1 MPVTIVRSQWRS
13 DKSFF
18 LCVYLRTI
26 DVSNATLTYQI
37 ENLPKNQFEIC
48 TPGRVYSLQASSR
61 EAMFYWLE
69 ALQVHVWMLHMT
81 SLRGHPEYT
90 VEINTLLSYVASF
103 LSPGFGC
110 LLYARAKE
118 QAEELLSH
126 ELCQCLQMGGGTPDR
141 KTNLFS
147 FCSVNPSPGV
157 QTFWYYHS
165 YTTKHA
171 YSFCILFQLADF
183 SSLFLPKYICGHWWH
198 HPKDKCSPTFPLCF
212 WAL

>member
-1 MPVTIVRSQWRS
+1 ML
-13 DKSFF
+13 KSFF
-18 LCVYLRTI
+18 LCVHLRTI

-90 VEINTLLSYVASF
+90 VEINTLLSYVDSF

-141 KTNLFS
+141 KNNLFFFLQCQS
-147 FCSVNPSPGV
+147 KPWSSDHLILPLIYDKACLQFL
-157 QTFWYYHS
+157 HS
-165 YTTKHA
+165 L
-171 YSFCILFQLADF
+171 SIDRLF
-183 SSLFLPKYICGHWWH
+183 
-198 HPKDKCSPTFPLCF
+198 FPL
-212 WAL
+212 LT